1 MWDKNYLLITIDIEI
16 YLTIK
21 LTWDLFVTKLK
32 LPAEFDFMSLEQ
44 KPGEDVTPYET
55 LIKD

>member
-32 LPAEFDFMSLEQ
+32 LPVEFDFMSLEQ
-44 KPGEDVTPYET
+44 KPGEDVTPCET

>member
-21 LTWDLFVTKLK
+21 LTWDLLVTKLK
-32 LPAEFDFMSLEQ
+32 LPVEFDFMSLEQ
-44 KPGEDVTPYET
+44 KHGEDVIPYET
-55 LIKD
+55 LIRD